1 MSGIAWLGWSWENRA
16 CACRACV
23 EAGRAPEFFEGSGFR
38 VNLYEASAPN
48 YSGQCGACGVT
59 VTGEHCS
66 MGEARKKKD
75 MNNETADVPRE
86 AIQRASDATA
96 QQAREVVARVLWT
109 NPAAQERLQALP
121 VSNDDQQ
128 QYAVNLLR
136 EIKAEWS
143 VVDEERKKITKPLSD
158 AKKATDALFKPVLTA
173 LEQAEATLKAKVAGY
188 MNAKQAANVAALQAA
203 SVAATPFQ
211 AQQAMAFVAPVEA
224 PQGVSVRLVWKF
236 QVTEP
241 DLVPRELCSPD
252 PKKIGE
258 ACQYG
263 PDGQPLPIPGVQW
276 FQDSSVTVRK

>member
-1 MSGIAWLGWSWENRA
+1 MPGIAWLGWSWESRA

-23 EAGRAPEFFEGSGFR
+23 EGGRAPEFFEGSGFR
-38 VNLYEASAPN
+38 VNLYEVSAPN
-48 YSGQCGACGVT
+48 YSGQCGACGET

-66 MGEARKKKD
+66 VEARKKRNMEEIQKTSP
-75 MNNETADVPRE
+75 ETAE
-86 AIQRASDATA
+86 

-109 NPAAQERLQALP
+109 RPEAQERLRTFVVQ
-121 VSNDDQQ
+121 SDEQQ
-128 QYAVNLLR
+128 DFAVALLR

-143 VVDEERKKITKPLSD
+143 SVEEDRKKITNPMNAAL
-158 AKKATDALFKPVLTA
+158 KATNALFKPTLDA
-173 LEQAEATLKAKVAGY
+173 LKQAESSLKDKVAGY
-188 MNAKQAANVAALQAA
+188 MNEKQAANVAALQAA
-203 SVAATPFQ
+203 SVATTPFQ

-224 PQGVSVRLVWKF
+224 PQGVSVRLLWKF

-252 PKKIGE
+252 LKKIGE